1 MLMYQYWFINCNKY
15 TILMKNINNGEVGSG
30 YMGSL
35 YIIFVIF
42 LKIQNYSKKVYFKK

>member
-1 MLMYQYWFINCNKY
+1 
-15 TILMKNINNGEVGSG
+15 MKNINNGEVGSG